1 MRTVVIVNSSLEAA
15 VLRQALRYSGRLN
28 VAGFVDAG
36 SPCGEVIAGVDPAL
50 VVVEDGVSTDRIKE
64 TRAAAPDAKIVALSR
79 DLRPGT
85 LEEAG
90 NAGADAVID
99 RQVDLSTVGILIGQI
114 VRGTVYHTFATP
126 EPGPLEG
133 AATELTARE
142 LEILRCVASG
152 ATNGQIA
159 RRLWVTEQTVKF
171 HLSNTYRKLR
181 VANRTE
187 ASHYAYT
194 HGLLRPE
201 PAKDQDRFDLSTT
214 TAAA

>member
-1 MRTVVIVNSSLEAA
+1 MRTVVIVKSNLEAV

-28 VAGFVDAG
+28 VVGFVDGA
-36 SPCGEVIAGVDPAL
+36 SPCGEVLATADPAL
-50 VVVEDGVSTDRIKE
+50 VVVEDGVPADRISE
-64 TRAAAPDAKIVALSR
+64 TRGAVPGAKIVALSR
-79 DLRPGT
+79 DLRPGK
-85 LEEAG
+85 LEEAS

-99 RQVDLSTVGILIGQI
+99 RQLDLATVGVLVGQI
-114 VRGTVYHTFATP
+114 ARGTVYHTFTAP
-126 EPGPLEG
+126 EPQPLVG
-133 AATELTARE
+133 AATDLTARE

-159 RRLWVTEQTVKF
+159 QRLWVTEQTVKF
-171 HLSNTYRKLR
+171 HLSNTYRKLG

-187 ASHYAYT
+187 ASHYAHT

-201 PAKDQDRFDLSTT
+201 PKDQDRFDLSPT